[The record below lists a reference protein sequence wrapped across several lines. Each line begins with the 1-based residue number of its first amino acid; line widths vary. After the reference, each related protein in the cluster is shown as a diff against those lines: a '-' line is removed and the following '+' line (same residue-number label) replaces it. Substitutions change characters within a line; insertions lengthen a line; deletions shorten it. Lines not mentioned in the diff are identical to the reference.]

1 MKHIKKS
8 VLVVL
13 LTSHVAHASI
23 VVGGT
28 RLVFDGNN
36 DESSI
41 NVENKDSKA
50 NLVQSWLSVADPQV
64 TNKQAFIITP
74 PLFRLDAGQKNS
86 IRVIRSGAPLPADRE
101 SMYWLN
107 IKGIPSIDDNASANR
122 VEISINTQIKLI
134 YRPPALTKSTP
145 DSQSQQ
151 LKWQT
156 AGDVITVNNPTPYYM
171 NFASVT

>member
-1 MKHIKKS
+1 MPVHSVKHLYRVKMKHIKKS

-50 NLVQSWLSVADPQV
+50 NLVQSWLSVADPRSQ
-64 TNKQAFIITP
+64 ISRCLLSP
-74 PLFRLDAGQKNS
+74 RLFFALMPGKRTVFGLFAL
-86 IRVIRSGAPLPADRE
+86 APLYLQIGSLCTGSILRVFLLLMIMPPRTAWK
-101 SMYWLN
+101 SPL
-107 IKGIPSIDDNASANR
+107 IP
-122 VEISINTQIKLI
+122 K
-134 YRPPALTKSTP
+134 
-145 DSQSQQ
+145 
-151 LKWQT
+151 
-156 AGDVITVNNPTPYYM
+156 
-171 NFASVT
+171 

>member
-1 MKHIKKS
+1 MPVHSVKHLYRVKMKHIKKS
-8 VLVVL
+8 VLAVL

-50 NLVQSWLSVADPQV
+50 NLVQSWLSVADPRV

-74 PLFRLDAGQKNS
+74 PLFALMPGKRTVFGLFALAPPTCRSSLCTGS
-86 IRVIRSGAPLPADRE
+86 ILRVFLLLMIMPPRTAWKSPL
-101 SMYWLN
+101 
-107 IKGIPSIDDNASANR
+107 IP
-122 VEISINTQIKLI
+122 K
-134 YRPPALTKSTP
+134 
-145 DSQSQQ
+145 
-151 LKWQT
+151 
-156 AGDVITVNNPTPYYM
+156 
-171 NFASVT
+171 

>member
-8 VLVVL
+8 VLAVL

-74 PLFRLDAGQKNS
+74 PLF
-86 IRVIRSGAPLPADRE
+86 
-101 SMYWLN
+101 
-107 IKGIPSIDDNASANR
+107 
-122 VEISINTQIKLI
+122 
-134 YRPPALTKSTP
+134 
-145 DSQSQQ
+145 
-151 LKWQT
+151 
-156 AGDVITVNNPTPYYM
+156 
-171 NFASVT
+171 

>member
-8 VLVVL
+8 VLAVL

-50 NLVQSWLSVADPQV
+50 NLVQSWLSVADRSQISRRLLSP
-64 TNKQAFIITP
+64 AS
-74 PLFRLDAGQKNS
+74 FRLDAGQ
-86 IRVIRSGAPLPADRE
+86 RTVFGLFALAPLPADRE

-151 LKWQT
+151 LNGRRQ
-156 AGDVITVNNPTPYYM
+156 VMLLP
-171 NFASVT
+171 

>member
-74 PLFRLDAGQKNS
+74 PLFRLDAGQKTVFGLFALAPPYLQIGSLCTGS
-86 IRVIRSGAPLPADRE
+86 ILRVFLLLMIMPPRTAWKSPL
-101 SMYWLN
+101 
-107 IKGIPSIDDNASANR
+107 IP
-122 VEISINTQIKLI
+122 K
-134 YRPPALTKSTP
+134 
-145 DSQSQQ
+145 
-151 LKWQT
+151 
-156 AGDVITVNNPTPYYM
+156 
-171 NFASVT
+171 

>member
-64 TNKQAFIITP
+64 TNKQVFIITP
-74 PLFRLDAGQKNS
+74 PLFALMPGKRTVFGLFAL
-86 IRVIRSGAPLPADRE
+86 APLYLQIGSLCTGSILRVFLLLMIMPPRTAWK
-101 SMYWLN
+101 SPL
-107 IKGIPSIDDNASANR
+107 IP
-122 VEISINTQIKLI
+122 K
-134 YRPPALTKSTP
+134 
-145 DSQSQQ
+145 
-151 LKWQT
+151 
-156 AGDVITVNNPTPYYM
+156 
-171 NFASVT
+171 

>member
-28 RLVFDGNN
+28 RLVFDDN

-50 NLVQSWLSVADPQV
+50 NLVQSWLSVVDPQV

-86 IRVIRSGAPLPADRE
+86 IRVIRSGAPYLQIGSLCTGSILRVFLLLMIMPPRTAWK
-101 SMYWLN
+101 SPL
-107 IKGIPSIDDNASANR
+107 IP
-122 VEISINTQIKLI
+122 K
-134 YRPPALTKSTP
+134 
-145 DSQSQQ
+145 
-151 LKWQT
+151 
-156 AGDVITVNNPTPYYM
+156 
-171 NFASVT
+171 

>member
-1 MKHIKKS
+1 MWTGRMPVHSVKHLYRVKMKHIKKS
-8 VLVVL
+8 VLAVL

-50 NLVQSWLSVADPQV
+50 NLVQSWLSVADPRV

-74 PLFRLDAGQKNS
+74 PLFRLDAGQ
-86 IRVIRSGAPLPADRE
+86 RTAFGLFALAPLYLQIGSLCTGSILRVFLLLMIMPPRTAWK
-101 SMYWLN
+101 SPL
-107 IKGIPSIDDNASANR
+107 IP
-122 VEISINTQIKLI
+122 K
-134 YRPPALTKSTP
+134 
-145 DSQSQQ
+145 
-151 LKWQT
+151 
-156 AGDVITVNNPTPYYM
+156 
-171 NFASVT
+171 

>member
-1 MKHIKKS
+1 MPVHSVKHLYRVKMKHIKKS

-50 NLVQSWLSVADPQV
+50 NLVQSWLSVADPGSQ
-64 TNKQAFIITP
+64 ISRCLLSP
-74 PLFRLDAGQKNS
+74 RLFFALMPGKRTVFGLFAL
-86 IRVIRSGAPLPADRE
+86 APLYLQIGSLCTGSILRVFLLLMIMPPRTAWK
-101 SMYWLN
+101 SPL
-107 IKGIPSIDDNASANR
+107 IP
-122 VEISINTQIKLI
+122 K
-134 YRPPALTKSTP
+134 
-145 DSQSQQ
+145 
-151 LKWQT
+151 
-156 AGDVITVNNPTPYYM
+156 
-171 NFASVT
+171 

>member
-50 NLVQSWLSVADPQV
+50 NLVQSW
-64 TNKQAFIITP
+64 
-74 PLFRLDAGQKNS
+74 
-86 IRVIRSGAPLPADRE
+86 
-101 SMYWLN
+101 
-107 IKGIPSIDDNASANR
+107 
-122 VEISINTQIKLI
+122 
-134 YRPPALTKSTP
+134 
-145 DSQSQQ
+145 
-151 LKWQT
+151 
-156 AGDVITVNNPTPYYM
+156 
-171 NFASVT
+171 

>member
-13 LTSHVAHASI
+13 LTSHVAYASI

-74 PLFRLDAGQKNS
+74 PLFRLDAGQKEQYS
-86 IRVIRSGAPLPADRE
+86 GYSLWRPPTCRSGVYVLAQ
-101 SMYWLN
+101 Y
-107 IKGIPSIDDNASANR
+107 
-122 VEISINTQIKLI
+122 
-134 YRPPALTKSTP
+134 
-145 DSQSQQ
+145 
-151 LKWQT
+151 
-156 AGDVITVNNPTPYYM
+156 
-171 NFASVT
+171 

>member
-1 MKHIKKS
+1 MPVHSVKHLYRVKMKHIKKS

-50 NLVQSWLSVADPQV
+50 NLVQSWLSVADPGH
-64 TNKQAFIITP
+64 K
-74 PLFRLDAGQKNS
+74 
-86 IRVIRSGAPLPADRE
+86 
-101 SMYWLN
+101 
-107 IKGIPSIDDNASANR
+107 
-122 VEISINTQIKLI
+122 
-134 YRPPALTKSTP
+134 
-145 DSQSQQ
+145 
-151 LKWQT
+151 
-156 AGDVITVNNPTPYYM
+156 
-171 NFASVT
+171 

>member
-8 VLVVL
+8 VLAVL

-50 NLVQSWLSVADPQV
+50 NLVQSWLSVADPRV

-74 PLFRLDAGQKNS
+74 PLFRLDAGQ
-86 IRVIRSGAPLPADRE
+86 RTAFGLFALAPLYLQIGSLCTGSILRVFLLLMIMPPRTAWK
-101 SMYWLN
+101 SPL
-107 IKGIPSIDDNASANR
+107 IP
-122 VEISINTQIKLI
+122 K
-134 YRPPALTKSTP
+134 
-145 DSQSQQ
+145 
-151 LKWQT
+151 
-156 AGDVITVNNPTPYYM
+156 
-171 NFASVT
+171 

>member
-50 NLVQSWLSVADPQV
+50 NLVQSWLSVANPRSQISRRLLSPRLFFALMPA
-64 TNKQAFIITP
+64 KEQYSGYSLWRP
-74 PLFRLDAGQKNS
+74 PTC
-86 IRVIRSGAPLPADRE
+86 RSGVYVLAQ
-101 SMYWLN
+101 Y
-107 IKGIPSIDDNASANR
+107 
-122 VEISINTQIKLI
+122 
-134 YRPPALTKSTP
+134 
-145 DSQSQQ
+145 
-151 LKWQT
+151 
-156 AGDVITVNNPTPYYM
+156 
-171 NFASVT
+171 

>member
-1 MKHIKKS
+1 MPVHSVKHLYRVKMKHIKKS
-8 VLVVL
+8 VLAVL

-50 NLVQSWLSVADPQV
+50 NLVQSWLSVADPRV

-86 IRVIRSGAPLPADRE
+86 IRVIRSGAPYLQIGSLCTGSILRVFLLLMIMPPRTAWK
-101 SMYWLN
+101 SPL
-107 IKGIPSIDDNASANR
+107 IP
-122 VEISINTQIKLI
+122 K
-134 YRPPALTKSTP
+134 
-145 DSQSQQ
+145 
-151 LKWQT
+151 
-156 AGDVITVNNPTPYYM
+156 
-171 NFASVT
+171 